1 MDRTTLTLTPDEKTV
16 ILRAIAEIGIN
27 LETNREIRYLLF
39 PRDEN
44 QLTYWGLNH
53 IAHTYSFSYKT
64 LPGRLGELANDGTSI
79 ATHRETYPEMYTDNR
94 QRPEYPFESLYNSKR
109 TA

>member
-16 ILRAIAEIGIN
+16 ILRAIAEIGIT
-27 LETNREIRYLLF
+27 LATDREMRYLLF

-44 QLTYWGLNH
+44 QLTFWGLNH
-53 IAHTYSFSYKT
+53 IGHTYSFSDKT
-64 LPGRLGELANDGTSI
+64 LPGRLGELANNGTSI
-79 ATHRETYPEMYTDNR
+79 ATHAETYPEMYNANGDR
-94 QRPEYPFESLYNSKR
+94 IGYPFESRYNYKR